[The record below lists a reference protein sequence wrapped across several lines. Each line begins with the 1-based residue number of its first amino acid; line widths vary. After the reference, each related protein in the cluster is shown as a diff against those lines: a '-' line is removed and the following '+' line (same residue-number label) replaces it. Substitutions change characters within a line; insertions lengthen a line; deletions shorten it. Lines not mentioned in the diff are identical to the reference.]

1 MVRRC
6 KKYFYKSSRYL
17 QSRVPQF
24 DSGFHLQFSQIH
36 PSTQTQ
42 AKLRILKICI
52 RSIHLPFDS
61 TKMKLK
67 QTSQLLLIDLVLQL
81 LPIAYFAYSLPSFAE
96 NGLNGPLVLAAF
108 YLFIIWKVSGG
119 SNAARYLFLAYTF
132 VIFLPLSVMFLMHT
146 SSIGMGLL
154 VLIQIGIKAYCV
166 YQLFFTPTKLEF
178 TKVEEESE
186 FPKF

>member
-1 MVRRC
+1 
-6 KKYFYKSSRYL
+6 
-17 QSRVPQF
+17 
-24 DSGFHLQFSQIH
+24 
-36 PSTQTQ
+36 
-42 AKLRILKICI
+42 
-52 RSIHLPFDS
+52 
-61 TKMKLK
+61 MKLK

-81 LPIAYFAYSLPSFAE
+81 LPIAYFAYSLPSFAD

-119 SNAARYLFLAYTF
+119 SNAARYLFLAYTL

-154 VLIQIGIKAYCV
+154 VLIQIGIKAYCL